1 MELYQLRY
9 AVAVAETG
17 NFTRASERCHI
28 TQPSLSQQIINLEEE
43 LGHKLFHRLG
53 RKAVLTEAGTVFLER
68 ARRILFEVDDAT
80 REIHDSPALERKITI
95 GAITTLAPY
104 LLPQLLALCKKR
116 LPHLQ
121 VNVREDLRPELTRG
135 VIDGELDL
143 AIVSL
148 PVKDPRLSVEPLFA
162 EPLLLVVGKPH
173 PLAMKH
179 HITLDDL
186 AKETFVLLG
195 SGSSLSNQVQRFFG
209 DHNFEPKIGFRCA
222 QVATVKALVALG
234 VGVSIMP
241 QIALNAEDRSSIIIK
256 PLADRTPTRDIGVI
270 RHTQRY
276 QSLGAEQ
283 FIALLR
289 EHVGKRPPR

>member
-1 MELYQLRY
+1 
-9 AVAVAETG
+9 
-17 NFTRASERCHI
+17 
-28 TQPSLSQQIINLEEE
+28 
-43 LGHKLFHRLG
+43 
-53 RKAVLTEAGTVFLER
+53 
-68 ARRILFEVDDAT
+68 
-80 REIHDSPALERKITI
+80 
-95 GAITTLAPY
+95 
-104 LLPQLLALCKKR
+104 
-116 LPHLQ
+116 
-121 VNVREDLRPELTRG
+121 
-135 VIDGELDL
+135 
-143 AIVSL
+143 
-148 PVKDPRLSVEPLFA
+148 
-162 EPLLLVVGKPH
+162 
-173 PLAMKH
+173 MKH